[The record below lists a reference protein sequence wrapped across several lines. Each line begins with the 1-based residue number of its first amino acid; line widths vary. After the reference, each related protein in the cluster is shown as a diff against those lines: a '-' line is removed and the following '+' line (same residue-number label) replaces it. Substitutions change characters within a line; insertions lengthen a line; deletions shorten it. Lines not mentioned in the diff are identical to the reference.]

1 MQPAGHC
8 DEEPPVQTMPMRL
21 NTRNVSDSH
30 LIDPAMIPECRQTQ
44 ARLRISPLFPVAP
57 FQLTTVAT
65 SMSDALP
72 FPDPTIFVRMARL
85 ARKLFL
91 TSETVFLPRIALR

>member
-30 LIDPAMIPECRQTQ
+30 LIDPAMIPEYRQTQ

-72 FPDPTIFVRMARL
+72 FPDPTFVRMAR
-85 ARKLFL
+85 R
-91 TSETVFLPRIALR
+91 